1 MKESRLKYERIMLVE
16 DGESTRWIDQIM
28 QEIWGIEPLAQ
39 GIDKMS
45 PDDKIQKLTPLK
57 SAEPIQ
63 FASKLKNNPDCNKTK
78 GSKLTARNS
87 MFETMNI
94 QFQT

>member
-1 MKESRLKYERIMLVE
+1 MKESRLKYERIMLE
-16 DGESTRWIDQIM
+16 DGESTRGIDQIM
-28 QEIWGIEPLAQ
+28 QEVWSIEPLAQ
-39 GIDKMS
+39 SIDEKS